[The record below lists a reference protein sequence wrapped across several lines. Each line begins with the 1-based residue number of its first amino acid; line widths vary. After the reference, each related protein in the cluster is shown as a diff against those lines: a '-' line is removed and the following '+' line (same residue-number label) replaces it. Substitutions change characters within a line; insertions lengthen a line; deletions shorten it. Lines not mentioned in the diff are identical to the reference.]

1 MIMNFEEILG
11 QIQKKFPE
19 AILQSST
26 SHGEHT
32 LRVRAEDIAAV
43 CRFLRDTPVLS
54 FDYLT
59 DLCGMDRYP
68 EEPRFEVIYHLRS
81 MKSKAMLRLKVSLP
95 AENPHI
101 ASVTSLWKG
110 ADWLEREAFDLLG
123 IRFDG
128 HPDLRRI
135 LLPSDWQGHPLRK
148 DYPLRG

>member
-1 MIMNFEEILG
+1 MNLEEILG

-19 AILQSST
+19 AILESST
-26 SHGEHT
+26 FRGEHT
-32 LRVRAEDIAAV
+32 LRVRAEDIV
-43 CRFLRDTPVLS
+43 SVGRFLRDTPALS
-54 FDYLT
+54 FDFLT
-59 DLCGMDRYP
+59 DLCGVDRYP

-81 MKSKAMLRLKVSLP
+81 MKSKATVRLKVSLP
-95 AENPHI
+95 GEDPRA

-110 ADWLEREAFDLLG
+110 ANWLEREAFDLLG

-135 LLPSDWQGHPLRK
+135 LLTPDWQGHPLRK